1 MRAVDSALLVRSD
14 PSPMGRLITS
24 AVPARSSSHCVVN
37 YLIAAAAQFVD
48 HLLAAVQR
56 VNVDIVEVADS
67 VIEPDA
73 AHVTE
78 PTLHYHG
85 PDRLRLLRPRCEPR
99 ERQADTQFAAADVES
114 GGRPATGAA
123 ADKRLDGEGPKS
135 GRGADRE
142 VLGLA
147 IHFWSAYGRSA
158 VLDRAALLPNTAVR
172 KETTPSCRSSRM
184 RVQDAVSP
192 SAGRPYAD

>member
-56 VNVDIVEVADS
+56 VNV
-67 VIEPDA
+67 DA